1 MKYDILD
8 VDGKNLRRKVE
19 NILSNIPEALRTP
32 LKFLDSNLLKT
43 YFIFYKIGVGM
54 REYQDMI
61 REGGYPKGYEVLS
74 AYMIDRF
81 LSRYYSRMDLKD
93 KIFMIKAV
101 EIYPYIKY
109 DINEGGVDYLPTKV
123 IFLEEAIRLLEE
135 LTSKYLGF
143 KPLCRMIMSKDW
155 DKEYFIKWYARNL
168 SGRERSSYN
177 MNREYIDSLL
187 SVFLDTVL
195 NFEEMG
201 E

>member
-1 MKYDILD
+1 MRYNILD
-8 VDGKNLRRKVE
+8 IGGRDLRAKVE
-19 NILSNIPEALRTP
+19 NILSNIPDNLRTP
-32 LKFLDSNLLKT
+32 LKFLDSNLMKT
-43 YFIFYKIGVGM
+43 YFIFYKIGVGV

-81 LSRYYSRMDLKD
+81 LSRYYNKMDSRD
-93 KIFMIKAV
+93 KIFLIKVV

-109 DINEGGVDYLPTKV
+109 SINEGGVDYLPARVT
-123 IFLEEAIRLLEE
+123 FLEEAINLLEE
-135 LTSKYLGF
+135 LTSHYLGF

-168 SGRERSSYN
+168 SNTERSNYN
-177 MNREYIDSLL
+177 MNRDYVDGLL

-195 NFEEMG
+195 NFEELG